1 MPRKR
6 RPPETDRSHAMWN
19 AHQLARTRW
28 LRAWEQNMPLFE
40 PPPIRDPEY
49 RGHIIN
55 TRREGKH
62 WVAHYRLPDH
72 STPEYNLPI
81 PYPKVRSAGDFLP
94 GPYTSQAKAIA
105 AAKRAVDNNIIE

>member
-1 MPRKR
+1 
-6 RPPETDRSHAMWN
+6 
-19 AHQLARTRW
+19 
-28 LRAWEQNMPLFE
+28 
-40 PPPIRDPEY
+40 
-49 RGHIIN
+49 
-55 TRREGKH
+55 
-62 WVAHYRLPDH
+62 VAHYRLPDH